1 MNIFEGN
8 QQILNLYAEADKPQQ
23 FFPIVSIL
31 FVIMLVFIAILTGML
46 GYFAFGA
53 TCDSVILLNLPNQSI
68 FGILAKL
75 FYCFTIMGSFVIVI
89 QPIFYV
95 MERAEWYQNL
105 VSPQA

>member
-1 MNIFEGN
+1 
-8 QQILNLYAEADKPQQ
+8 
-23 FFPIVSIL
+23 
-31 FVIMLVFIAILTGML
+31 MLVLVAILTGML

-53 TCDSVILLNLPNQSI
+53 TCDSVILLNLPNRSI

-105 VSPQA
+105 VSPEARSVSGAQSGERRSSRAG

>member
-1 MNIFEGN
+1 
-8 QQILNLYAEADKPQQ
+8 
-23 FFPIVSIL
+23 
-31 FVIMLVFIAILTGML
+31 MLVLIAILTGML

-53 TCDSVILLNLPNQSI
+53 TCDSVILLNLPNRSI

-105 VSPQA
+105 VSPEARSVSGAQNGEHRSSRAG

>member
-1 MNIFEGN
+1 
-8 QQILNLYAEADKPQQ
+8 
-23 FFPIVSIL
+23 
-31 FVIMLVFIAILTGML
+31 MLVLIAILTGML

-53 TCDSVILLNLPNQSI
+53 TCDSVILLNLPNRSI

-105 VSPQA
+105 VSPEARSVSGAQSGERRSSRAG

>member
-1 MNIFEGN
+1 
-8 QQILNLYAEADKPQQ
+8 
-23 FFPIVSIL
+23 
-31 FVIMLVFIAILTGML
+31 MLVLIAILTGML

-53 TCDSVILLNLPNQSI
+53 TCDSVILLNLPNRSI

-105 VSPQA
+105 VSPEARSVSGAKNGERRSSRAG

>member
-1 MNIFEGN
+1 
-8 QQILNLYAEADKPQQ
+8 
-23 FFPIVSIL
+23 
-31 FVIMLVFIAILTGML
+31 MLVLIAILTGML

-53 TCDSVILLNLPNQSI
+53 TCDSVILLNLPNRSI

-105 VSPQA
+105 VSPDARSVSGAQNGERRSSRAG